1 MLKNE
6 MKASNEK
13 NSESKPIDIIEVEDQ
28 YINTIAK
35 YTGTR
40 ASAISKF
47 IKSNRLDVV
56 KLSVDLSRDATE
68 ERKDFASAISGY
80 ADNEYLIN
88 LRKKYKLAEGFS
100 EQITNSIKQ
109 NKRYKITE
117 IQLKMLLDR
126 LLQNS
131 NDIENEDYNNNEIKS
146 LRFKIK
152 GDLLFNFIKFID
164 SINSMTIYNIEFNDD
179 FVGVIVTNLGDYNDW
194 QQLFDFYQKLKE
206 LSNDN

>member
-1 MLKNE
+1 
-6 MKASNEK
+6 MKAPKENK
-13 NSESKPIDIIEVEDQ
+13 DKSKPIDIIEVEDQ

-88 LRKKYKLAEGFS
+88 LRKKYKLAEGFG
-100 EQITNSIKQ
+100 EQITNSNKQ

-179 FVGVIVTNLGDYNDW
+179 FVGVIVTNLGEYDDW
-194 QQLFDFYQKLKE
+194 QQLFDFLQKLKE
-206 LSNDN
+206 LSNDNK

>member
-1 MLKNE
+1 
-6 MKASNEK
+6 MKAPKEK
-13 NSESKPIDIIEVEDQ
+13 KDKSKPIDIIEVEDQ

-40 ASAISKF
+40 ASAISQF
-47 IKSNRLDVV
+47 IKANQLDAV

-80 ADNEYLIN
+80 ADNKFLIN
-88 LRKKYKLAEGFS
+88 LRKKYKLAEGFG
-100 EQITNSIKQ
+100 EQITNSNKQ

-194 QQLFDFYQKLKE
+194 QQLFDFLQKMNE
-206 LSNDN
+206 LNDDNK

>member
-1 MLKNE
+1 MNNQIE
-6 MKASNEK
+6 
-13 NSESKPIDIIEVEDQ
+13 IIEVADQ
-28 YINTIAK
+28 YINTIAMW
-35 YTGTR
+35 TGTR
-40 ASAISKF
+40 AAAINQF
-47 IKSNRLDVV
+47 IKANQLDAV
-56 KLSVDLSRDATE
+56 KLAADLSRNATE

-88 LRKKYKLAEGFS
+88 LRKKYKLAEGFG
-100 EQITNSIKQ
+100 EQITNSNKQ

-164 SINSMTIYNIEFNDD
+164 SINSMTIYNIEFDD
-179 FVGVIVTNLGDYNDW
+179 DSVGVIVTNLGEYDDW
-194 QQLFDFYQKLKE
+194 QQLFDFLQKLKE
-206 LSNDN
+206 HSNDNK

>member
-1 MLKNE
+1 MNNQIE
-6 MKASNEK
+6 
-13 NSESKPIDIIEVEDQ
+13 IIEVADQ
-28 YINTIAK
+28 YINTIAMW
-35 YTGTR
+35 TGTR
-40 ASAISKF
+40 AAAITNFLKA
-47 IKSNRLDVV
+47 NQLDAV
-56 KLSVDLSRDATE
+56 KLAADLSRNATE

-88 LRKKYKLAEGFS
+88 LRKKYKLAEGFG
-100 EQITNSIKQ
+100 EQITNSNKQ

-126 LLQNS
+126 LLQNRS
-131 NDIENEDYNNNEIKS
+131 DIENEDCTNNEIKS

-164 SINSMTIYNIEFNDD
+164 TLPSMTIYNIEFDD
-179 FVGVIVTNLGDYNDW
+179 DSVGVIVTNFSKYDDW